1 MRWPNWRPGELTS
14 HRTRFSLSGE
24 MTSTIHYLFVRRI
37 PATIV
42 LLIVAGMLATACASD
57 RAIRDAE
64 AALAMARE
72 AHADYLAP
80 GEFRSA
86 ENWLAEA
93 HVRLRAADHDAAQ
106 SYAQFAEGQ
115 ANAALFVAKRYGTDQ
130 PVGPPPPEPSS
141 PRDDD
146 VENRMEGDEP

>member
-1 MRWPNWRPGELTS
+1 
-14 HRTRFSLSGE
+14 
-24 MTSTIHYLFVRRI
+24 MTSTIHYLFVRRT
-37 PATIV
+37 PATIA

-64 AALAMARE
+64 AALALARE

-93 HVRLRAADHDAAQ
+93 HVRLRAADHD
-106 SYAQFAEGQ
+106 G
-115 ANAALFVAKRYGTDQ
+115 AKRYAERAAGRASTALFFATRYGAD
-130 PVGPPPPEPSS
+130 PRISPTSPEPSS
-141 PRDDD
+141 SRDDD
-146 VENRMEGDEP
+146 AENRMEGDEP